1 MSTSLHFIYIELI
14 FILAILHTNIFGIP
28 LSHMALSDYR
38 WGGAACVCMHGVSA
52 SMCLCERGIEAR
64 WWGHSMTCD
73 DYGGGAKDDVRE

>member
-1 MSTSLHFIYIELI
+1 
-14 FILAILHTNIFGIP
+14 
-28 LSHMALSDYR
+28 MALSDYR

-73 DYGGGAKDDVRE
+73 DYGGGAKDDVREYVVRNEVCHTFCMEDVILVVWKWFSI